1 MHILPNNSRECLRR
15 RRPVYP
21 PTLLPTLL
29 TCSVASRRC
38 TVALTAPCPAAA
50 LSTAKHWA
58 AACCALLLAS
68 ASAGE
73 SSHRGWRAKYAGNA
87 GRWPLWA
94 SKSSTQ
100 APMRMPAQGVCGIFP
115 WHSLALWHSLRHPPV
130 PASVSCASRVSA
142 EALGAPLLTRAWK
155 KDWRAS
161 RAEPAAAGAAAGER
175 SRKSRVSSKKKQKHR
190 AVQREDCGWGK
201 PPGGPLCCLA
211 ICSVCSSHP
220 PCSRGDLTRAMAWGS
235 TCRQEGEPQSQR
247 Q

>member
-1 MHILPNNSRECLRR
+1 MGKQIGYMINGCGPKWKLFEPWKLMHILPNNSRESLRR
-15 RRPVYP
+15 RRPVHP

-58 AACCALLLAS
+58 AARCALLLAS

-73 SSHRGWRAKYAGNA
+73 SSHRGWRRAKYAGNA

-100 APMRMPAQGVCGIFP
+100 APMRMPAQRVCGIFP

-161 RAEPAAAGAAAGER
+161 RAEPAAAGAAA
-175 SRKSRVSSKKKQKHR
+175 
-190 AVQREDCGWGK
+190 RE
-201 PPGGPLCCLA
+201 GGA
-211 ICSVCSSHP
+211 GVGIIS
-220 PCSRGDLTRAMAWGS
+220 
-235 TCRQEGEPQSQR
+235 
-247 Q
+247 